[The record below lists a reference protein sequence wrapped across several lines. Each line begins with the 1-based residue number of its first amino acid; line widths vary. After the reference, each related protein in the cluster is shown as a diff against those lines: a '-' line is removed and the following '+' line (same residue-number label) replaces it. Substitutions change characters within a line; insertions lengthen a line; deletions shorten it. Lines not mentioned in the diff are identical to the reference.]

1 VNSKRLN
8 HIEAAI
14 DNFRK
19 AFELP
24 GLTAE
29 QLFTSKRFRDSKER
43 IQRIAPEGSKK
54 LQELHD

>member
-1 VNSKRLN
+1 M
-8 HIEAAI
+8 

-19 AFELP
+19 AFKLP

-29 QLFTSKRFRDSKER
+29 QLFISKRFRDSKER
-43 IQRIAPEGSKK
+43 IPRIAPEGSKK